1 MQKSRRRR
9 TPADGGRQ
17 TEAGRRAVHQGQ
29 PHVQVAVQRRE
40 PRRPSRMGVGL
51 VGIRKFALPRA
62 MVRARR
68 VHVRIVAGWAWDAP
82 KLRKYR
88 AQTPLRP
95 HSYL

>member
-1 MQKSRRRR
+1 
-9 TPADGGRQ
+9 
-17 TEAGRRAVHQGQ
+17 
-29 PHVQVAVQRRE
+29 
-40 PRRPSRMGVGL
+40 MGVGL